1 MNLYKH
7 LFNILL
13 VILLKGGAL
22 MNNKRKG
29 RKELKITFINPNTNK
44 DFEELLRTAII
55 EKIKNSNKYQ
65 LTIQ

>member
-7 LFNILL
+7 LFNIFL

-29 RKELKITFINPNTNK
+29 RKELKITFINPNTSK
-44 DFEELLRTAII
+44 SFEELLKTAII

>member
-1 MNLYKH
+1 
-7 LFNILL
+7 
-13 VILLKGGAL
+13 

-55 EKIKNSNKYQ
+55 EKIKSSTHYPIAFQ
-65 LTIQ
+65 SLAL